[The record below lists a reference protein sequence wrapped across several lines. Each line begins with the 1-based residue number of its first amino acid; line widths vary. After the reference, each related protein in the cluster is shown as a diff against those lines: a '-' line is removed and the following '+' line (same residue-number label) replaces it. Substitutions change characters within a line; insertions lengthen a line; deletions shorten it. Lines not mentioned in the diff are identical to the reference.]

1 MEAENEV
8 FKLCKQVYEATGWF
22 EVSDFYV
29 KSFTKKDDFKNA
41 LWEIESYSSYAEH
54 MTKEEFSQSN
64 TVPLYTSDYLLEKLP
79 FLTKY
84 TRGDGRI
91 AKGWC
96 YLVLTYANDGQS
108 VATYA
113 NRNKEWIEPFY
124 SDTPLKALLK
134 LTLKLHEEEVL

>member
-1 MEAENEV
+1 MTTESRELFE
-8 FKLCKQVYEATGWF
+8 LCKQVYKATGWTGTNQVIGIYYQIS
-22 EVSDFYV
+22 EVDV
-29 KSFTKKDDFKNA
+29 KYGIFDRSEKR
-41 LWEIESYSSYAEH
+41 
-54 MTKEEFSQSN
+54 KEPVD
-64 TVPLYTSDYLLEKLP
+64 TPLYTSDYLLEKLP
-79 FLTKY
+79 FRTKY

-96 YLVLTYANDGQS
+96 YLVLTYADNGQS

-134 LTLKLHEEEVL
+134 LCLALHKEGVL